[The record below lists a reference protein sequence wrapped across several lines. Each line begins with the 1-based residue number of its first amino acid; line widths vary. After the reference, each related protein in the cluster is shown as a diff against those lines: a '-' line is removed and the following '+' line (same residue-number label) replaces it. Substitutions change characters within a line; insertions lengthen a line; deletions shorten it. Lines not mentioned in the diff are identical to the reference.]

1 MTNTQKRILVV
12 DDDEMLREMHTSV
25 FEDEDYL
32 VDSAADGLEALLLLS
47 EQHYDLLATDLFMPE
62 LNGIELII
70 KCQKEYPELKT
81 LLLSGGGKDL
91 EAEHGKKLVTY
102 LGQEI
107 EVGLFLK
114 KPFDLEEMLNYVKN
128 LLQE

>member
-12 DDDEMLREMHTSV
+12 DDDVMLREMHTSV

-32 VDSAADGLEALLLLS
+32 VDSAADGLEALALLS
-47 EQHYDLLATDLFMPE
+47 TQHYDLLATDMFMPE
-62 LNGIELII
+62 LNGFELII

-91 EAEHGKKLVTY
+91 EAEHGLKQVTY
-102 LGQEI
+102 LGQKIEI
-107 EVGLFLK
+107 DLFLK
-114 KPFDLEEMLNYVKN
+114 KPFNLDEMLGFVDK

>member
-1 MTNTQKRILVV
+1 MINTQKRILVV

-25 FEDEDYL
+25 FEDENYL
-32 VDSAADGLEALLLLS
+32 VDSAADGLEAFALLS
-47 EQHYDLLATDLFMPE
+47 TQHYDLLATDMFMPE
-62 LNGIELII
+62 LNGFELII
-70 KCQKEYPELKT
+70 KCQKEYPELKI

-107 EVGLFLK
+107 EIGLFLK
-114 KPFDLEEMLNYVKN
+114 KPFDLEEMLNYVEN